1 MSEFNEKSN
10 LATLKYNL
18 FESEYYR
25 EDKMDFSE
33 LSNDK
38 MSEKQDPK
46 LNVSVIEGVP
56 LKEYVS
62 IKLYL

>member
-1 MSEFNEKSN
+1 
-10 LATLKYNL
+10 
-18 FESEYYR
+18 
-25 EDKMDFSE
+25 MDFSE

-46 LNVSVIEGVP
+46 LNVSVTEGVP

-62 IKLYL
+62 IKFYL